1 MIVQNKWNG
10 KLYKVNNIDNKIKL
24 TRLDDNKQI
33 EIDRSEFNFSYRE
46 HKKTLSKK

>member
-10 KLYKVNNIDNKIKL
+10 KLYEVKNLDKKIKL
-24 TRLDDNKQI
+24 RRLEDNKEI

-46 HKKTLSKK
+46 NKKTLSKK